1 MKSKFVLT
9 EEESKRILSL
19 HKEKI
24 QEEREVVS
32 EEINESEEILVESSN
47 DDAKINYKNATV
59 TLKKKLPLIKT
70 VYGTNKYD
78 YNVERAIIGGAV
90 FKGSKKGNL
99 VADVM
104 FEDPQTGKRTKR
116 TAYYYCW
123 PNKLRKSENTVP
135 KIQVGDLFY
144 APGGSLTDGMSRD
157 LKNFD
162 KLCERLKYQNKQ
174 ETPPPP
180 VPSKQGC
187 PKIVKSFTDAG
198 FTQIT
203 VERYRELANDT
214 TRVRKYKFCPV
225 TKKNLYFAKP
235 KQGTGGGGGGGGTGG
250 GDNSGGGGGGG
261 TRYSFDYNQ
270 ILTAINQKCP
280 GGGGGG
286 TPEDVDIVNPFGQGA
301 EEGQP
306 QPQVIKVT
314 DKIYSIL

>member
-1 MKSKFVLT
+1 MKNKFVLT

-19 HKEKI
+19 HKERIK
-24 QEEREVVS
+24 EERGVIS
-32 EEINESEEILVESSN
+32 GEINESKEITNEATSPN
-47 DDAKINYKNATV
+47 DTAKINYKNSTV

-99 VADVM
+99 VGDVM

-123 PNKLRKSENTVP
+123 PNKLREKENTVP
-135 KIQVGDLFY
+135 KIQVGDIFY

-162 KLCERLKYQNKQ
+162 KLCENLKYQNKQ
-174 ETPPPP
+174 EVSPTPT
-180 VPSKQGC
+180 PSKKGC
-187 PKIVKSFTDAG
+187 PSIVKSFTDAG
-198 FTQIT
+198 YTQIT
-203 VERYRELANDT
+203 EKRYKELAGDK

-235 KQGTGGGGGGGGTGG
+235 QVTQTGPAPIPDDGGGSTNTGGGGRGQT
-250 GDNSGGGGGGG
+250 
-261 TRYSFDYNQ
+261 YPFDYETVLNV
-270 ILTAINQKCP
+270 IKQKFP
-280 GGGGGG
+280 D
-286 TPEDVDIVNPFGQGA
+286 EIINPFEQGG
-301 EEGQP
+301 EEEVQST
-306 QPQVIKVT
+306 IVT
-314 DKIYSIL
+314 DKMYEIF